1 MRLSPPPVRFS
12 YARWL
17 ESWPEVTLAGLAEG
31 PGGDLRLL
39 PLPGLAAPWL
49 QAPADLGTSGLAL
62 DDACGLYVADT
73 DDDRIL
79 RFGLDCGAE
88 LELGGP
94 PVKAPRGLA
103 VGAHEWLFV
112 ANGDG
117 TVLVYATPDLRL
129 RDVWPGFQQPIAIAT
144 HGNAVLVVDAG
155 AKRVLRFDDLGA
167 PDTAFDAAVAP
178 PSGPADPRAVAVG
191 SDGTI
196 YIGDAATGSVV
207 RFDWTGTPSGAALAT
222 GTQPSALAV
231 RGAVLYVGDATTGQ
245 VQLYAL
251 PDGVLLGDVAG
262 FDGAVTALAV
272 GDDELFIK
280 PELDGTYLVA
290 QDDTAFAPSGTL
302 TSGPLDAGEESTWSR
317 AAALCRRPDG
327 TAVGLEWYLDDIAT
341 PGVIAWQTAPALDVR
356 LADHRYLWLRVTLT
370 TRDVTVSPSLLQV
383 EAQTTGDSYL
393 DFLPYVYS
401 HDPDRPGLT
410 AAELD
415 TVDPANL
422 EPGDLPYLRDEYA
435 RTPPEGAFLER
446 LLDLARSDI
455 DDLDRAVA
463 GLPALFDPA
472 TAPASLLGWLPS
484 WLAFDVP
491 ARYADE
497 SKRPELRRLLL
508 GLAALYRWRGTP
520 RGVADFVEI
529 YTGVRPTLFEE
540 YHARP
545 LWVLDQTVLGFGS
558 GLYDRDL
565 DGILVG
571 DSVVGET
578 GPEDPATFGAAVFAS
593 TAHRFAAVLPPVAGL
608 DDDMRALV
616 MRVLE
621 TEKPA
626 HTAFHLCFTEPRMR
640 VGVQAR
646 VGVDAVLAAEPE
658 GRALDDDAIL
668 GIDTRLAPPTEHV
681 GAVGSHAQLGI
692 DTVVG

>member
-12 YARWL
+12 YARRL
-17 ESWPEVTLAGLAEG
+17 ESWPEVALAGLVEG
-31 PGGDLRLL
+31 PSGELRLL

-49 QAPADLGTSGLAL
+49 QAPADLGASGLAL
-62 DDACGLYVADT
+62 DDVCGLYVADT
-73 DDDRIL
+73 KDDRIL
-79 RFGLDCGAE
+79 RIGLDCGAE
-88 LELGGP
+88 LELAGP
-94 PVKAPRGLA
+94 PVQAPRGLA

-117 TVLVYATPDLRL
+117 TVLVYTTPDLRL

-144 HGNAVLVVDAG
+144 HDDAVLVVDAG
-155 AKRVLRFDDLGA
+155 AQRVLRFDDVGM
-167 PDTAFDAAVAP
+167 PDTVFDAAVAP
-178 PSGPADPRAVAVG
+178 PAGPADPRAIAVG
-191 SDGTI
+191 ADGTI
-196 YIGDAATGSVV
+196 YVGDATSGSVV
-207 RFDWTGTPSGAALAT
+207 RFDWSGAPAGAPLAT
-222 GTQPSALAV
+222 GTQPRALALS
-231 RGAVLYVGDATTGQ
+231 GDVLYVGDVTSGQ
-245 VQLYAL
+245 VRLYAL
-251 PDGVLLGDVAG
+251 PDGGLLGAVAG
-262 FDGAVTALAV
+262 FDGAVTALAF
-272 GDDELFIK
+272 GDDELFVK
-280 PELDGTYLVA
+280 PALDGTYLVA

-317 AAALCRRPDG
+317 AAALCSRPEG
-327 TAVGLEWYLDDIAT
+327 TAVGLEWYLDDTAT
-341 PGVIAWQTAPALDVR
+341 PGVIAWQRAPALDVR
-356 LADHRYLWLRVTLT
+356 LVDHRYLWLRVTLT
-370 TRDVTVSPSLLQV
+370 TRDVTVSPSLVQV
-383 EAQTTGDSYL
+383 EAQTAGDSYL
-393 DFLPYVYS
+393 DFLPFVYS

-415 TVDPANL
+415 TVDPTSL
-422 EPGDLPYLRDEYA
+422 EPGDLAYLRDEYV

-446 LLDLARSDI
+446 LLDLARADI

-463 GLPALFDPA
+463 GVPTLFDPA

-508 GLAALYRWRGTP
+508 GLAVLYRRRGTP

-529 YTGVRPTLFEE
+529 YTGARPMLFEE
-540 YHARP
+540 YRARP
-545 LWVLDQTVLGFGS
+545 LWILDQTALGFGS

-578 GPEDPATFGAAVFAS
+578 GPEDPATFGAAVFES

-608 DDDMRALV
+608 DDGMRELV

-646 VGVDAVLAAEPE
+646 VGVDSVLAAGPE
-658 GRALDDDAIL
+658 GNALDDDAIL
-668 GIDTRLAPPTEHV
+668 GIDTRLAPPAEVV

-692 DTVVG
+692 ETVVG